1 MINKLEPN
9 KYYSLGFQTVYRLNG
24 RGIYELIDV
33 YCKNS
38 VMARWQWSGHTHRDF
53 IKRFGDDIKELTE
66 EEAFAILL

>member
-1 MINKLEPN
+1 MIKNLEPN

-24 RGIYELIDV
+24 GSSEHTDV
-33 YCKNS
+33 YCKNLCMDKWLWTVYS
-38 VMARWQWSGHTHRDF
+38 HKSF